1 MPGPSPLGNVRVTRT
16 NSASAGPSDRSGRN
30 GTNLH
35 PDTRPI
41 WRSPLGGGGR
51 RVRRRRRDAP
61 RVLEDRG
68 PVWSTCS
75 TPLVPTSPAPGSP
88 TPLVRPLWS
97 AGPLG
102 ELRIGLDLAPPIA
115 TPRDP
120 TRLRQAGSCSAPAAD
135 SGPHPRRSAGPPR
148 GCLQPV
154 HGCRLAPPTIPP
166 SRSTPISPDPGGHGD
181 DHVRRPRCV
190 Q

>member
-1 MPGPSPLGNVRVTRT
+1 MPGPNRIGNARVTRT

-35 PDTRPI
+35 PDTRPT
-41 WRSPLGGGGR
+41 WGSPLGGGGR

-75 TPLVPTSPAPGSP
+75 TPLVPPSPAPGSP

-102 ELRIGLDLAPPIA
+102 ELRIGLDLAPLIA

-120 TRLRQAGSCSAPAAD
+120 TRLLQAGSRSAPAAD
-135 SGPHPRRSAGPPR
+135 PDSCPRRSAERPPGPFAAGSWVSAR
-148 GCLQPV
+148 IADDLF
-154 HGCRLAPPTIPP
+154 L
-166 SRSTPISPDPGGHGD
+166 PIHPDSPDPGGHGD